1 MAIKDI
7 IVPGFV
13 GTDTIKWI
21 VTRGLSL
28 GAVAD
33 EWTPVSPGSGSWT
46 AASPTAAS
54 WTPASAGSGTWTP
67 VDP

>member
-21 VTRGLSL
+21 VTRGLTL

-33 EWTPVSPGSGSWT
+33 EWTPQSVGSTDWT
-46 AASPTAAS
+46 AAS
-54 WTPASAGSGTWTP
+54 AGSADWTAQNPTSATWTP
-67 VDP
+67 I